1 MNILFVCKYNKF
13 RSQIA
18 ESYFK
23 KINKN
28 KKIKAVSR
36 GIFVGRYPLDKL
48 QVAAAKKLGI
58 AINSRP
64 KPITTKLLRKQDLI
78 IIVAD
83 NVPRSLFI
91 YKGKYPRKTIS
102 WGIPDEQNDNKER
115 TEKVIKRIKKKVEE
129 LVEQLKGE
137 K

>member
-28 KKIKAVSR
+28 KNINVVSR
-36 GIFVGRYPLDKL
+36 GIFVGSYPLNKL
-48 QVAAAKKLGI
+48 QSAVAKRLGI
-58 AINSRP
+58 IIKNRP
-64 KPITTKLLRKQDLI
+64 KPITTKLLRKQDMI

-91 YKGKYPRKTIS
+91 YKTGYPKTTIS
-102 WGIPDEQNDNKER
+102 WGIPDEQSDNEEK
-115 TEKVIKRIKKKVEE
+115 TEEVIKKIKKKVEE
-129 LVEQLKGE
+129 LVEQLKE
-137 K
+137 AK

>member
-1 MNILFVCKYNKF
+1 MKILFVCKYNKF

-28 KKIKAVSR
+28 KKIKAFSR
-36 GIFVGRYPLDKL
+36 GIFVGKYPLDPL
-48 QVAAAKKLGI
+48 QTSIAKKLGI
-58 AINSRP
+58 IINNRP
-64 KPITTKLLRKQDLI
+64 KPITTKLLRKQDMI

-83 NVPRSLFI
+83 DVPKTLFTF
-91 YKGKYPRKTIS
+91 KKKYPRKTIS
-102 WGIPDEQNDNKER
+102 WGIPDEQDDNKDR
-115 TEKVIKRIKKKVEE
+115 TKRVINMIKKKVEE
-129 LVEQLKGE
+129 LVEQLKGA